1 MRVLNVPTCLLL
13 LLTCVSSFTTHRYNP
28 RFGVASTQK
37 ISLREITSLFSTDDT
52 VEESES
58 SEKSVS
64 EPPAPVEPE
73 GTSYP
78 IDLPSPLLLSVSMVL
93 AIAGTG
99 KDRSFASL
107 SAKFSQ
113 FLRLISIC
121 LF

>member
-1 MRVLNVPTCLLL
+1 MTN
-13 LLTCVSSFTTHRYNP
+13 RYNP

-37 ISLREITSLFSTDDT
+37 ISLRESTSLFSSDDK
-52 VEESES
+52 ESES

-64 EPPAPVEPE
+64 KPPAPVEPE

-99 KDRSFASL
+99 KDRYFATL
-107 SAKFSQ
+107 SAKFHNFFDSYLF
-113 FLRLISIC
+113 FLLKLI
-121 LF
+121 